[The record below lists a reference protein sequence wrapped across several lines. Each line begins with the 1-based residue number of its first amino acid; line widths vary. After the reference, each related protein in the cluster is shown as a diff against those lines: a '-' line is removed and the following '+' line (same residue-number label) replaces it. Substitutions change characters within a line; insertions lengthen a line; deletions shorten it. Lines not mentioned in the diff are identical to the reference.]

1 MLHLSQKI
9 GRLWRHG
16 VRGHDER
23 ILVLSRRQNQ
33 ILRPFNRSALAL
45 LYQRKREELQKN
57 IDEPEKSVAELE

>member
-1 MLHLSQKI
+1 M
-9 GRLWRHG
+9 
-16 VRGHDER
+16 RGHDER

-57 IDEPEKSVAELE
+57 IDEPEKSVAESE

>member
-45 LYQRKREELQKN
+45 LYQIKSYELERN
-57 IDEPEKSVAELE
+57 IDEPEKSVAELK